1 MEPISAGWL
10 SLLPPLVAIILALTT
25 KEVITSLLIGIFSG
39 ALIYAGGNVAS
50 ATMVTFDAM
59 SVRMGSGSQILLFLA
74 LLGALVVVV
83 TKSGGSRAYGEWAI
97 QKIRTKR
104 GAQLSTALLGC
115 LIFIDDYFNCL
126 TVGTVMRPVTDKHG
140 ISRAKLAYL
149 IDSTAA
155 PICIIMP
162 ISSWAVAVGGTI
174 EQAGYG
180 APGSGVSTFMQ
191 TIPYNLYAFLTL
203 AMVFAVCAWK
213 LDFGP
218 LAKFER
224 KAAQGELGAV
234 EAKSNPHMTVDTEHA
249 HNGRVSDLIVPIA
262 ALIVASITAMLYLGG
277 FFDGGVSVMDAF
289 GNTNASLA
297 LVMGSFVAL
306 IVAFLLYVPRRLMGF
321 GEFMGSIT
329 EGVKS
334 MVSSFIILTLAWTIS
349 EICTLLSTGAF
360 VGNLVAESSLPITLL
375 PAIIFI
381 VAAVLAFATGTSW
394 GTFGILIPIIVIIC
408 EQTDPSLLIVTL
420 SATLAGSVY
429 GDHVSPISDTTILS
443 STGAQCNH
451 IDHVNTQL
459 VYATLVGSCCFVSYI
474 IAGIVRNPW
483 LPLLCGFAMLG
494 VILLIVKKRTLRHA
508 QQ

>member
-1 MEPISAGWL
+1 MEAVSVGWL
-10 SLLPPLVAIILALTT
+10 SLLPPLVAIVLALTT
-25 KEVITSLLIGIFSG
+25 KEVITSLLIGILSG
-39 ALIYAGGNVAS
+39 ALIYSKGDIFTAI
-50 ATMVTFDAM
+50 MVTFDAM
-59 SVRMGSGSQILLFLA
+59 STRMGSGAQILLFLA

-97 QKIRTKR
+97 RKIRTRR
-104 GAQLSTALLGC
+104 GAQLATSALGC

-126 TVGTVMRPVTDKHG
+126 TVGTVMRPVTDKHR

-180 APGSGVSTFMQ
+180 AAGSGVATFIQ

-203 AMVFAVCAWK
+203 AMVFALCAFD

-218 LAKFER
+218 MKRFER
-224 KAAQGELGAV
+224 KAAQGDLGDYGAA
-234 EAKSNPHMTVDTEHA
+234 EAAPTDTGSVKGH
-249 HNGRVSDLIVPIA
+249 VYDLLIPIGS
-262 ALIVASITAMLYLGG
+262 LIAFSIGWMLYLGG
-277 FFDGGVSVMDAF
+277 FFDGGVSLLDAF

-297 LVMGSFVAL
+297 LVMGGFCAL
-306 IVAFLLYVPRRLMGF
+306 IVAFLLYVPRKLMSF
-321 GEFMGSIT
+321 TAFTDSIT
-329 EGVKS
+329 DGVKS

-349 EICTLLSTGAF
+349 EMCTLLSTGEF
-360 VGNLVAESSLPITLL
+360 VGGLVAASSLPIVLL

-381 VAAVLAFATGTSW
+381 VAALLAFATGTSW

-408 EQTDPSLLIVTL
+408 EKTDPSLLIVAL

-443 STGAQCNH
+443 STGARCHH
-451 IDHVNTQL
+451 IDHVNSQL
-459 VYATLVGSCCFVSYI
+459 VYASIVGIVCFVSYI
-474 IAGIVRNPW
+474 VAGITKSPW
-483 LPLLCGFAMLG
+483 LALAAGVVLLA
-494 VILLIVKKRTLRHA
+494 VILIFCRKLLNKPADV
-508 QQ
+508 

>member
-1 MEPISAGWL
+1 MEAVSVGWL
-10 SLLPPLVAIILALTT
+10 SLLPPLVAIVLALTT
-25 KEVITSLLIGIFSG
+25 KEVITSLLIGILSG
-39 ALIYAGGNVAS
+39 AIIYSGGDIFA
-50 ATMVTFDAM
+50 AIMVTFDAM
-59 SVRMGSGSQILLFLA
+59 STRMGSGSQILLFLA

-97 QKIRTKR
+97 NKIRTKR
-104 GAQLSTALLGC
+104 GAQLATSALGC

-126 TVGTVMRPVTDKHG
+126 TVGTVMRPVTDKHN
-140 ISRAKLAYL
+140 ISRTKLAYL

-180 APGSGVSTFMQ
+180 APGSGVATFIQ

-203 AMVFAVCAWK
+203 AMVFALCAFK
-213 LDFGP
+213 MDFGP
-218 LAKFER
+218 MTKFEAR
-224 KAAQGELGAV
+224 AAKGDLGDIGSAELTEDAAGS
-234 EAKSNPHMTVDTEHA
+234 AKGHVY
-249 HNGRVSDLIVPIA
+249 DLLIPIG
-262 ALIVASITAMLYLGG
+262 ALIVFSIGWMLYLGD
-277 FFDGGVSVMDAF
+277 FFAGGVSLLDAF

-297 LVMGSFVAL
+297 LVLGGFCAL
-306 IVAFLLYVPRRLMGF
+306 IVAFLLYVPRKLLSF
-321 GEFMGSIT
+321 TEFTGGIT

-349 EICTLLSTGAF
+349 EICTLLSTGEF
-360 VGNLVAESSLPITLL
+360 VGGLVAGSSLPIVLL

-381 VAAVLAFATGTSW
+381 VAALLAFATGTSW

-408 EQTDPSLLIVTL
+408 EQTDPSLMMVTL

-443 STGAQCNH
+443 STGARCNH

-459 VYATLVGSCCFVSYI
+459 VYASIVGGLCFISYI
-474 IAGIVRNPW
+474 VAGITKSPW
-483 LPLLCGFAMLG
+483 LALAVGFVLLAIVLFICSKLLC
-494 VILLIVKKRTLRHA
+494 KRENA
-508 QQ
+508 